1 MTKQCKKCLYTDNHP
16 LNLFIDNEG
25 ICSGCR
31 VHEEKYK
38 IDWKEK
44 EKQLFDLIK
53 EYKKSNN
60 NYDCIVPVSGSA
72 DSFFIVD

>member
-1 MTKQCKKCLYTDNHP
+1 MTKQCKKCLYTDDHP

-38 IDWKEK
+38 IDWEEK
-44 EKQLFDLIK
+44 EKQLIK
-53 EYKKSNN
+53 EE
-60 NYDCIVPVSGSA
+60 DT
-72 DSFFIVD
+72 